1 MTYRSDISTSPPKGS
16 AMAKKPQ
23 PQPTNPIYGQMMS
36 QPSGEVGPGI
46 VNVRHLADL
55 QQSTNTPQPVPP
67 TRRK

>member
-1 MTYRSDISTSPPKGS
+1 MTYRSDSSTSPPKGS

-23 PQPTNPIYGQMMS
+23 SKPTNPIYSQMMS

-46 VNVRHLADL
+46 VPRHLADL

-67 TRRK
+67 SRRK